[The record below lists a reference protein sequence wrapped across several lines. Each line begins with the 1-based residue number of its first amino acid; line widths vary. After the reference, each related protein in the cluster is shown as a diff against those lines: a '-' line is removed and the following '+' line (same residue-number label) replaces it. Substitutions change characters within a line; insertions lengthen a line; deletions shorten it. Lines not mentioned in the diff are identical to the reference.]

1 MAKLILMVGNI
12 GTGKT
17 YTTNQL
23 MVDNRSILCV
33 ADDDLAL
40 MLNAGYYGPDIWTD
54 KHWPLYSKLK
64 REIAREALQHGF
76 DIIID
81 GTHMSISR
89 RKNFIDIAK
98 EFNASVVVYLHTYPN
113 GLERRLAEPRT
124 DTSPEIWTKVYKD
137 LEQIYEKPA
146 LDEGIDSII
155 EMKGE

>member
-17 YTTNQL
+17 TTASEFMSNSR
-23 MVDNRSILCV
+23 DILCV
-33 ADDDLAL
+33 SDDDLAL

-64 REIAREALQHGF
+64 RGIAREALQHGF

-81 GTHMSISR
+81 GTHMSVSR
-89 RKNFIDIAK
+89 RKDFIDIAK
-98 EFNASVVVYLHTYPN
+98 EFDASIIVYLHTYPN

-124 DTSPEIWTKVYKD
+124 STSPEVWVKVYKD
-137 LEQIYEKPA
+137 LEQIYERPS

-155 EMKGE
+155 EVKGI